1 MSGIK
6 NKKKKR
12 NYYFDKDVEIAIIE
26 YNCIEDELQKVKLY
40 EQDIRFAFHELAK
53 NLINIYRVYNT
64 GDDVSVVEHDT
75 VSFLYQSI
83 HKYNQE
89 RGKAFSFFNVIAKN
103 FIVQKAQSAH
113 RRKIIHRNIDDSYNE
128 LNTISKK
135 YYEQSDTDELKELIG
150 VIINDFSEWSKKK
163 FKKEEDRKIAVNI
176 LYLIEKYPE
185 LDIYNK
191 KQVFTY
197 LKEMSD
203 SKSKKIA
210 NVLSEF
216 RKRYEKTKAKYI
228 AGRY

>member
-6 NKKKKR
+6 KKKS
-12 NYYFDKDVEIAIIE
+12 NYYFGKDVEEAIMLFNSLDDANIK
-26 YNCIEDELQKVKLY
+26 DALY
-40 EQDIRFAFHELAK
+40 EDHIKYAFHTLVK

-64 GDDVSVVEHDT
+64 GDDVSVVEHDA

-83 HKYNQE
+83 HKYNHD
-89 RGKAFSFFNVIAKN
+89 RGKAFSFFNVVAKN
-103 FIVQKAQSAH
+103 FIVQKAQYAH
-113 RRKIIHRNIDDSYNE
+113 RMRKMHRNLDDAHAA
-128 LNTISKK
+128 LNMISKK
-135 YYEQSDTDELKELIG
+135 YYDECKHEEEKELIR
-150 VIINDFSEWSKKK
+150 IIIVDFTEWSQKK
-163 FKKEEDRKIAVNI
+163 FKKEEDKNIADNI

-210 NVLSEF
+210 NILNQF
-216 RKRYEKTKAKYI
+216 RKRYEKTKTRYI